1 MEILRCTTYYGQ
13 TRCIHKSVSVNIRSS
28 PYSCKHTDVLFIHA
42 LYGHKILIG
51 LSKDLEFHTQKQIN
65 FSQLCCISNLFHVP
79 LCQYL
84 TLVLCNKPIYHI
96 GFAKIL
102 QYRFRKAPKKNI
114 EISDYRN
121 IDIWTTILANI
132 ALKWYYRV
140 YVIGY
145 FVNFEP
151 YNHISAKKLKIIP

>member
-96 GFAKIL
+96 GYCKNFA
-102 QYRFRKAPKKNI
+102 
-114 EISDYRN
+114 ISVLKSTNKEYRN
-121 IDIWTTILANI
+121 IRLSEYRYMDYNI
-132 ALKWYYRV
+132 GKYR
-140 YVIGY
+140 
-145 FVNFEP
+145 FEMVLSGLR
-151 YNHISAKKLKIIP
+151 NRLFCQF